1 MIGAL
6 FSVMITLP
14 TSRWALSYMQKG
26 GISMNAKKATTAAIL
41 LLIQLG
47 LSGTA
52 VGGEE
57 DPRRV
62 IKLFS
67 RATAINNFVDVGPS
81 GPSPG
86 DIYVFLDELFSPEH
100 PSQKVGEA
108 LGRCNLIDPA
118 SGRFECTIVSSF
130 ANGTITTD
138 GILVNVAGVVS
149 VASITGGT
157 GAFRGVRGEAQVDLG
172 PPQGPHVVTFILHP

>member
-1 MIGAL
+1 
-6 FSVMITLP
+6 
-14 TSRWALSYMQKG
+14 MQKG
-26 GISMNAKKATTAAIL
+26 EMSMNAKKVITAAIF
-41 LLIQLG
+41 LLIPFG
-47 LSGTA
+47 LSGSPA
-52 VGGEE
+52 GGEE
-57 DPRRV
+57 DHGLV

-138 GILVNVAGVVS
+138 GILVNVPGVVS

-157 GAFRGVRGEAQVDLG
+157 GAFRGARGEAHVDLG
-172 PPQGPHVVTFILHP
+172 PPQGPHVVTFILRP